1 MKIAVPVKYTP
12 DTETKVKIGADGK
25 SINPDGVSFVM
36 NPYDEFALEEALKI
50 KEAGEA
56 EVTVFTIGDDESAK
70 ALKTGM
76 AMGADKAVLIK
87 TATPADSL
95 QAAGLL
101 ANALKDGGWDIILMG
116 MKAVDSDSGAVGP
129 MTAELLGLPC
139 VTMIT
144 KLEISGGKAVARREA
159 EIGMEVIETSLPAV
173 FTAQKGL
180 NEPRYASLK
189 GIMRAKKQ
197 PIDEI
202 TSGDAAVGT
211 VVIEMRYPPERPAG
225 KIVGEGVEAVPELVK
240 LLKEE
245 AKVL

>member
-12 DTETKVKIGADGK
+12 DTETKVRIGADGK

-36 NPYDEFALEEALKI
+36 NPYDEYALEEALKI

-56 EVTVFTIGDDESAK
+56 EVTVFTVGDDESVK
-70 ALKTGM
+70 VLRTGM
-76 AMGADKAVLIK
+76 AMGADKAILIK
-87 TATPADSL
+87 TAAPTDPL
-95 QAAGLL
+95 QTAGLI

-129 MTAELLGLPC
+129 MVAEMLGLPC

-144 KLEISGGKAVARREA
+144 KLEISGGKATAKREA

-180 NEPRYASLK
+180 NDPRYASLK

-202 TSGDAAVGT
+202 VPGDVPQGT
-211 VVIEMRYPPERPAG
+211 NIIEMKYPPERPAG